1 MPLQPPN
8 REAFIRKSTEL
19 VDFAHFMGMRWNMGF
34 FGTDAFTY
42 EQKMFVH
49 SLEQD
54 ITSNF
59 ISYQNGI
66 DKINRRIEDLQQQS
80 DILLSKETEM
90 YAVIRRERRKG
101 RIALV
106 LAEVGFVSGLTQMV
120 GGGVLCVKS
129 RGAACAKYGV
139 PNIIQGANNIYENGY
154 YIIFMKN
161 TTGTVR
167 DAYHYV
173 ANKLGVS
180 NDAADQI
187 YGLVDIALTTGNYT
201 KLTLLARE
209 KSWRLFRHVRT
220 DFIRGWQE
228 AGKLAMGVDVL
239 GSIANLYQMYKI
251 ETKSTIKPVEE
262 QGKNNELAGY

>member
-1 MPLQPPN
+1 MPRHNPYQGDF
-8 REAFIRKSTEL
+8 ERKAKEL
-19 VDFAHFMGMRWNMGF
+19 ENYAQLMVMRWSMGRS
-34 FGTDAFTY
+34 GTN
-42 EQKMFVH
+42 QFVH
-49 SLEQD
+49 EQQVFIENLKRD
-54 ITSNF
+54 ITTYCM
-59 ISYQNGI
+59 SYRYGI
-66 DKINRRIEDLQQQS
+66 AEIDRHMDGLKKQS
-80 DILLSKETEM
+80 DMLASTETEM
-90 YAVIRRERRKG
+90 YAVIKKERRKG

-129 RGAACAKYGV
+129 RGAACAKYGM

-167 DAYHYV
+167 DVYHYV

-187 YGLVDIALTTGNYT
+187 YGVVDIALTTGNYT

-209 KSWRLFRHVRT
+209 KSWRLFRHVRS
-220 DFIRGWQE
+220 DFIRGWQGIG
-228 AGKLAMGVDVL
+228 AVGFSIDALGVV
-239 GSIANLYQMYKI
+239 GTGYQIYQI
-251 ETKSTIKPVEE
+251 EMENKPLVSE
-262 QGKNNELAGY
+262 